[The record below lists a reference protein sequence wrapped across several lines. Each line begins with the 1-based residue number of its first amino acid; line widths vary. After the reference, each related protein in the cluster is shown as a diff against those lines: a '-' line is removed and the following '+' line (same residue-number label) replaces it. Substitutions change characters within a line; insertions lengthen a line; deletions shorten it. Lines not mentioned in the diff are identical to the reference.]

1 MTPALTEL
9 VHARIE
15 AVTDGDVAAHTAL
28 DRLYAATGQIEQLIP
43 DDLWEAF
50 DSAFCDVMD
59 TVRAACWADGWQCG
73 QDPARLVF
81 AVEPMPEPI
90 AVDWREVAPGVS
102 IGVTAAAAVDA
113 WLVAG
118 GAE

>member
-1 MTPALTEL
+1 MTPALSAHIRE
-9 VHARIE
+9 RID
-15 AVTDGDVAAHTAL
+15 AVTDADPRAQTAL
-28 DRLYAATGQIEQLIP
+28 ETFYSATGAVEVLVPAELFQRLEL
-43 DDLWEAF
+43 AF
-50 DSAFCDVMD
+50 LEVYDAI
-59 TVRAACWADGWQCG
+59 REGAWADGYGCG
-73 QDPARLVF
+73 RNPDKLVF

-90 AVDWREVAPGVS
+90 AVDWREVAPGVA